1 MHLLRLGGHLGRLLA
16 VMTALVVVAP
26 PSATAGGG
34 SASGSYEFA
43 SPLFG
48 LAAKGGSLFVAD
60 AGAGVVRL
68 RSGNGRLI
76 AELPGVTDVAP
87 ITATSMWAV
96 TGAPNR
102 RLYRITDGVVSRF
115 ANLGAFE
122 ADVNPDGGEIDS
134 NPFDVAALPGGRAL
148 VADAAANAL
157 LIVKADGT
165 VDWVATLPERLASTK
180 NLKRLVGC
188 PDAEPDWA
196 FACDLPERIPAQ
208 AVATSVAVGPDGAWY
223 VGELK
228 GFPAPRRSSRV
239 WRIEPGTRHAECG
252 SSPDCSIVA
261 EGLDVDHR
269 SRLRS
274 QRRPARGRVRRGLM
288 ARGGAGPGDDRHRQR
303 VPRRDGRMQV
313 ARTPAAS
320 DGCGV
325 DAAAHLCHGVV
336 ARARRGG
343 RGPHRVGPGEAVR
356 RGASAGRV
364 ARGILAAWPVRSA

>member
-1 MHLLRLGGHLGRLLA
+1 MPRAHGSFRRRLGGLLA
-16 VMTALVVVAP
+16 ALTALAVAAP
-26 PSATAGGG
+26 TAATAGAG

-68 RSGNGRLI
+68 RDERGRLI

-87 ITATSMWAV
+87 ITTTSMWAV

-102 RLYRITDGVVSRF
+102 RLYRITDGVVRRV

-157 LIVKADGT
+157 LIVKADGS
-165 VDWVATLPERLASTK
+165 VDWVATLPEQLASTK

-188 PDAEPDWA
+188 PDPEPDWA
-196 FACDLPERIPAQ
+196 FACDLPRRIPAQ
-208 AVATSVAVGPDGAWY
+208 PVATSVAVGPDGAWY

-239 WRIEPGTRHAECG
+239 WRIEAGTRHAECG
-252 SSPDCSIVA
+252 SSPDCSIAV
-261 EGLDVDHR
+261 
-269 SRLRS
+269 
-274 QRRPARGRVRRGLM
+274 RGLTSIVDL
-288 ARGGAGPGDDRHRQR
+288 GFG
-303 VPRRDGRMQV
+303 RDGALHAVELDEDSWFAVEFGQATMGTV
-313 ARTPAAS
+313 NSCDVWT
-320 DGCGV
+320 GECEV
-325 DAAAHLCHGVV
+325 LAHLPMPTAVASTRRHTYATAMSLVPGKAHVV
-336 ARARRGG
+336 R
-343 RGPHRVGPGEAVR
+343 
-356 RGASAGRV
+356 
-364 ARGILAAWPVRSA
+364 ID

>member
-1 MHLLRLGGHLGRLLA
+1 MRCARALSARRFGRVLA
-16 VMTALVVVAP
+16 TLTALIVVVP
-26 PSATAGGG
+26 QTATAGGG
-34 SASGSYEFA
+34 SASGSYEFE

-68 RSGNGRLI
+68 RNGNGKLI

-87 ITATSMWAV
+87 IDHTSMYAV

-102 RLYRITDGVVSRF
+102 RLYRISDGVVSRV

-157 LIVKADGT
+157 LIVRADGT

-188 PDAEPDWA
+188 PKAEPDWE
-196 FACDLPERIPAQ
+196 FACDLPDRIPAQ

-252 SSPDCSIVA
+252 SSPDCSIV
-261 EGLDVDHR
+261 V
-269 SRLRS
+269 
-274 QRRPARGRVRRGLM
+274 RGLTSIVDLNF
-288 ARGGAGPGDDRHRQR
+288 GHDGALHAVEIDEDTWLAVELGQSTVGTVNSCEVATGDCEVVTHLRLPTAVASTRRHTY
-303 VPRRDGRMQV
+303 
-313 ARTPAAS
+313 AT
-320 DGCGV
+320 
-325 DAAAHLCHGVV
+325 
-336 ARARRGG
+336 
-343 RGPHRVGPGEAVR
+343 
-356 RGASAGRV
+356 
-364 ARGILAAWPVRSA
+364 VRSLVPGRADVVRIA

>member
-1 MHLLRLGGHLGRLLA
+1 
-16 VMTALVVVAP
+16 MTALIVVVP
-26 PSATAGGG
+26 QTATAGGG
-34 SASGSYEFA
+34 SASGSYEFE

-68 RSGNGRLI
+68 RNGNGKLI

-87 ITATSMWAV
+87 IDHTSMYAV

-102 RLYRITDGVVSRF
+102 RLYRITDGVVSRV

-157 LIVKADGT
+157 LIVRADGT

-188 PDAEPDWA
+188 PKAEPDWE
-196 FACDLPERIPAQ
+196 FACDLPNRIPAQ

-252 SSPDCSIVA
+252 SSPDCSIV
-261 EGLDVDHR
+261 V
-269 SRLRS
+269 
-274 QRRPARGRVRRGLM
+274 RGLTSIVDLTF
-288 ARGGAGPGDDRHRQR
+288 GHDGALHAVEIDEDTWLAVELGQSTVGTVNSCEVATGDCEVVTHLRLPTAVASTRRHTY
-303 VPRRDGRMQV
+303 
-313 ARTPAAS
+313 AT
-320 DGCGV
+320 
-325 DAAAHLCHGVV
+325 
-336 ARARRGG
+336 
-343 RGPHRVGPGEAVR
+343 
-356 RGASAGRV
+356 
-364 ARGILAAWPVRSA
+364 VRSLVPGRADVVRIA

>member
-1 MHLLRLGGHLGRLLA
+1 VRCARALSARRFGRVLA
-16 VMTALVVVAP
+16 TLTALIVVVP
-26 PSATAGGG
+26 QTATAGGG
-34 SASGSYEFA
+34 SASGSYEFE

-68 RSGNGRLI
+68 RNGNGKLI

-87 ITATSMWAV
+87 IDHTSMYAV

-102 RLYRITDGVVSRF
+102 RLYRITDGVVSRV

-157 LIVKADGT
+157 LIVRADGT

-188 PDAEPDWA
+188 PKAEPDWE
-196 FACDLPERIPAQ
+196 FACDLPDRIPAQ
-208 AVATSVAVGPDGAWY
+208 AVATSVVVGPDGAWY

-252 SSPDCSIVA
+252 SSPDCSIV
-261 EGLDVDHR
+261 V
-269 SRLRS
+269 
-274 QRRPARGRVRRGLM
+274 RGLTSIVDLTF
-288 ARGGAGPGDDRHRQR
+288 GHDGALHAVEIDEDTWLAVELGQSTVGTVNSCEVATGDCEVVTHLRLPTAVASTRRHTY
-303 VPRRDGRMQV
+303 
-313 ARTPAAS
+313 AT
-320 DGCGV
+320 
-325 DAAAHLCHGVV
+325 
-336 ARARRGG
+336 
-343 RGPHRVGPGEAVR
+343 
-356 RGASAGRV
+356 
-364 ARGILAAWPVRSA
+364 VRSLVPGRADVVRIA

>member
-1 MHLLRLGGHLGRLLA
+1 MRCAGVLSGRRLGRLLA
-16 VMTALVVVAP
+16 LSTALIVVAP
-26 PSATAGGG
+26 LTAAAGGG
-34 SASGSYEFA
+34 SASGSYKFE

-68 RSGNGRLI
+68 RDGNGRLI

-87 ITATSMWAV
+87 ISSTSMYAV

-102 RLYRITDGVVSRF
+102 RLYRITDGVVSRV

-157 LIVKADGT
+157 LIVQADGA

-188 PDAEPDWA
+188 PTPEPDWE
-196 FACDLPERIPAQ
+196 FACDLPDRIPAQ
-208 AVATSVAVGPDGAWY
+208 PVATSVAVGPDGAWY

-252 SSPDCSIVA
+252 SSPDCAIVVRGLTSIVDLSFGPDGA
-261 EGLDVDHR
+261 LHAVEIDEDTWLAVELGLSTTGTVNACDVGTGHCEVVTHLPLPTAVA
-269 SRLRS
+269 ST
-274 QRRPARGRVRRGLM
+274 RRHTYATVLSL
-288 ARGGAGPGDDRHRQR
+288 
-303 VPRRDGRMQV
+303 V
-313 ARTPAAS
+313 
-320 DGCGV
+320 
-325 DAAAHLCHGVV
+325 
-336 ARARRGG
+336 
-343 RGPHRVGPGEAVR
+343 PGEADVVR
-356 RGASAGRV
+356 IG
-364 ARGILAAWPVRSA
+364 

>member
-1 MHLLRLGGHLGRLLA
+1 MRHARVRPPRPLRGLLVALTALA
-16 VMTALVVVAP
+16 VTAP
-26 PSATAGGG
+26 TATAGGG

-68 RSGNGRLI
+68 RDDRGRLI
-76 AELPGVTDVAP
+76 AELAGITDVAP
-87 ITATSMWAV
+87 ITTTSMWAV
-96 TGAPNR
+96 TGAPNS

-115 ANLGAFE
+115 ANLRAFE

-134 NPFDVAALPGGRAL
+134 NPFDVATLPGGRAL

-165 VDWVATLPERLASTK
+165 VDWVATLPEQLASTK

-188 PDAEPDWA
+188 PDAEPDWE

-208 AVATSVAVGPDGAWY
+208 PVATSVAVGPDGAWY

-252 SSPDCSIVA
+252 SSPDCSV
-261 EGLDVDHR
+261 V
-269 SRLRS
+269 
-274 QRRPARGRVRRGLM
+274 VRGLTSIVDL
-288 ARGGAGPGDDRHRQR
+288 GFG
-303 VPRRDGRMQV
+303 RDGALHAVELDEDSWLAVELDQATTGTV
-313 ARTPAAS
+313 NSCDVWT
-320 DGCGV
+320 GECTV
-325 DAAAHLCHGVV
+325 LAHLPMPTAVASTRRHTYATVMSLVPGAADVV
-336 ARARRGG
+336 RIG
-343 RGPHRVGPGEAVR
+343 
-356 RGASAGRV
+356 
-364 ARGILAAWPVRSA
+364 